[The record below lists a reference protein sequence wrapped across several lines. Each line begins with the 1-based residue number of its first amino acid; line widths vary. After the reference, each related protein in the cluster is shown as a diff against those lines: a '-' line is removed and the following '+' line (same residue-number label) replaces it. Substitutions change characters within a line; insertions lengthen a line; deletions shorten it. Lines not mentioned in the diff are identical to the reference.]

1 MQGCYDQEQIGKQS
15 GGGKTK
21 KKMVEEKQQLVTKP
35 TFEPVIESFKLEDV
49 EEADDDLKNKKI
61 INEGDEEIKEKEE
74 KEKEI
79 EKEKK
84 WENRKRKGEG
94 RRKKEKQ
101 EWDFKGEEERNH
113 SSWRQGST
121 ISFGTFQEG

>member
-1 MQGCYDQEQIGKQS
+1 MTKSRLAYNVDEE
-15 GGGKTK
+15 KTE

-35 TFEPVIESFKLEDV
+35 AFEPVIESFDLEDV

-84 WENRKRKGEG
+84 
-94 RRKKEKQ
+94 
-101 EWDFKGEEERNH
+101 
-113 SSWRQGST
+113 
-121 ISFGTFQEG
+121 

>member
-1 MQGCYDQEQIGKQS
+1 M
-15 GGGKTK
+15 
-21 KKMVEEKQQLVTKP
+21 TKP
-35 TFEPVIESFKLEDV
+35 AFEPVIESFDLEDV

-84 WENRKRKGEG
+84 
-94 RRKKEKQ
+94 
-101 EWDFKGEEERNH
+101 
-113 SSWRQGST
+113 
-121 ISFGTFQEG
+121 